1 MKNTPDTACIK
12 KCNGGYLLE
21 ITVII
26 PASPLYDQIGLE
38 FTFKCLDLS
47 NLRHNVLARWKTSI
61 CIRVVERRS

>member
-1 MKNTPDTACIK
+1 
-12 KCNGGYLLE
+12 
-21 ITVII
+21 
-26 PASPLYDQIGLE
+26 LYDQIGLE